1 MAIDLRPDSNSCLQS
16 QASTLPCA
24 MPKRSTAVVC
34 ANVFAAAMMLHLAL
48 AAVESRTAH
57 DAKLVLK
64 AHTKRTSPTDLEIGG
79 DVKGLP
85 PGAMGYLTRE
95 DLLTLPQETY
105 TVRDDTNFKG
115 PTQVQGIFLE
125 NLIRALAIHPDSDL
139 VIAICGDQYHA
150 HYTRAYLA
158 SHHPMLVLEVN
169 GHAPER
175 WPTSTEGD
183 NQAMGPYMISHRE
196 FKPGFKILAHSEEP
210 QVPWG
215 VVRLDFQSETGFF
228 HRIAP
233 RGPHASDA
241 TVQAGYRIAQQN
253 CLRCHN
259 AGDVGGQKAQ
269 HPWLVLSAWA
279 TASPKY
285 FAGYVRYPQ
294 AENPRAE
301 MYPNPGYDNATLNA
315 LIAYFKTFSLPE
327 QP

>member
-1 MAIDLRPDSNSCLQS
+1 
-16 QASTLPCA
+16 
-24 MPKRSTAVVC
+24 MPKQSTAVVC
-34 ANVFAAAMMLHLAL
+34 ANVLATAMMLHFAL
-48 AAVESRTAH
+48 AGVQSRTAH
-57 DAKLVLK
+57 DAKLALQ

-79 DVKGLP
+79 DVEGLL
-85 PGAMGYLTRE
+85 PGTTGYLTRE
-95 DLLTLPQETY
+95 DLLTFPQVTY
-105 TVRDDTNFKG
+105 TVRSDTNFKE

-125 NLIRALAIHPDSDL
+125 NLVRALAIHPDSDL
-139 VIAICGDQYHA
+139 AIAICGDQYHA
-150 HYTRAYLA
+150 HYARAYLVG
-158 SHHPMLVLEVN
+158 HHPMLVLEVN

-175 WPTSTEGD
+175 WPKSTDGD
-183 NQAMGPYMISHRE
+183 NQSMGPYMISHPD
-196 FKPGFKILAHSEEP
+196 FNPGFKILAHSEEP

-215 VVRLDFQSETGFF
+215 VVRLEFQNETGFF
-228 HRIAP
+228 ERIAP
-233 RGPHASDA
+233 RGPNASDA

-259 AGDVGGQKAQ
+259 AGDVGGQKAR